1 MCAIIHFSHLG
12 DSLGTR
18 FLGKALRLTFEN
30 SIHEGE
36 NVVFDFSDVK
46 TISHSFADECFG
58 KLLLRWDLAELKSKT
73 TFTNANEQV
82 KKMIAFTWSER
93 LSKSELV

>member
-1 MCAIIHFSHLG
+1 MIIHFSHLG

-18 FLGKALRLTFEN
+18 FLGRTLRRTFEN

-58 KLLLRWDLAELKSKT
+58 KLLLRLDITELKSKT
-73 TFTNANEQV
+73 SFKNANEQV

>member
-1 MCAIIHFSHLG
+1 MVIHFSHSG
-12 DSLGTR
+12 DSLETK
-18 FLGKALRLTFEN
+18 FLGKTLHLTIEN

-36 NVVFDFSDVK
+36 NVVFDFSDLK

-82 KKMIAFTWSER
+82 NKIIAFTWSER
-93 LSKSELV
+93 LSKTELV

>member
-1 MCAIIHFSHLG
+1 MVVHFSHSG
-12 DSLGTR
+12 DSIGTR
-18 FLGKALRLTFEN
+18 FFGKTLRLTFEN

-93 LSKSELV
+93 LSKPSWFDF

>member
-1 MCAIIHFSHLG
+1 MVVHFRHSG
-12 DSLGTR
+12 DSIGTR
-18 FLGKALRLTFEN
+18 FLGKTLRLTFEN

-58 KLLLRWDLAELKSKT
+58 KLLLRWDLAELKSIT
-73 TFTNANEQV
+73 TFTNVNEHV
-82 KKMIAFTWSER
+82 KKMIAFSWSER
-93 LSKSELV
+93 LSKTELV